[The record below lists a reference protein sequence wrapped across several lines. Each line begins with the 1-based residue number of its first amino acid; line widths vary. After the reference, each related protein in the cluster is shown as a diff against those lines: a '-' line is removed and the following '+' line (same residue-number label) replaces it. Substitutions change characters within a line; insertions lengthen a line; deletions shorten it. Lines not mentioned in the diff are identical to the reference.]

1 MRYIFS
7 IILFVSVATSTILQ
21 DDNLIDKRAVV
32 KLQEITNEL
41 KQKTNTDIYVH
52 LSKDNGLSDELGVE
66 NMIKQIKQ
74 KEQKIISTTDGS
86 YVVVF
91 LSIKQKY
98 INMISSKDIKDII
111 NKDDIID
118 NYMVP
123 LLASFDKNE
132 LQSKVSASVLN
143 GVAQIADVIAK
154 SKNIKLKSSIGS
166 AGKTA
171 GSIWQMFIYTIVLL
185 GIISYFFIILREK
198 KLKKN
203 KYE

>member
-1 MRYIFS
+1 
-7 IILFVSVATSTILQ
+7 
-21 DDNLIDKRAVV
+21 
-32 KLQEITNEL
+32 
-41 KQKTNTDIYVH
+41 
-52 LSKDNGLSDELGVE
+52 
-66 NMIKQIKQ
+66 
-74 KEQKIISTTDGS
+74 
-86 YVVVF
+86 
-91 LSIKQKY
+91 
-98 INMISSKDIKDII
+98 
-111 NKDDIID
+111 
-118 NYMVP
+118 MVP

>member
-98 INMISSKDIKDII
+98 INMISSKDIKDILI
-111 NKDDIID
+111 CAA
-118 NYMVP
+118 
-123 LLASFDKNE
+123 LFS
-132 LQSKVSASVLN
+132 
-143 GVAQIADVIAK
+143 
-154 SKNIKLKSSIGS
+154 
-166 AGKTA
+166 
-171 GSIWQMFIYTIVLL
+171 
-185 GIISYFFIILREK
+185 
-198 KLKKN
+198 
-203 KYE
+203 